1 MQVHVGVY
9 HSGASSEAPQG
20 DDLSGDLQRLLDNGV
35 LSDVVLQVKVKG
47 KTHQQQHHEVRAHKA
62 VLAARSP
69 VFQRLF
75 LSDMAESRTS
85 TVAVDFPAA
94 VMDRVLRY
102 STGYRTLCYTGYG

>member
-1 MQVHVGVY
+1 MQVHVAVY
-9 HSGASSEAPQG
+9 HSGASSDAHQG
-20 DDLSGDLQRLLDNGV
+20 DDLSTDLHRLLDQGV
-35 LSDVVLQVKVKG
+35 LSDVVLQVKGRVL
-47 KTHQQQHHEVRAHKA
+47 HAHKA

-85 TVAVDFPAA
+85 TVAVEFPAA

-102 STGYRTLCYTGYG
+102 TF